1 MNGRPLM
8 LLGALGLLG
17 AGLIVLAQGFLSA
30 PPAVARMPVAVAI
43 RPIRPYTIISQD
55 MVTAGDP
62 LPVEDAV
69 ARGAYPPHAVVGLM
83 TTAQI
88 APGTLLTGV
97 NAKPVEEVRFATD
110 PGLEIVTFAAGV
122 DRTVGGQI
130 RPGHIIN
137 LYGYG
142 RDRET
147 NAPFTTLIEPRLWV
161 VKVSAGASALSNA
174 TPQPDPV
181 TGEYRVQG
189 GDREGQA
196 TLITV
201 AVAPQQAYH
210 IIDTLGADGLSAWT
224 TLASNQAF
232 DPRSLATPLPPG
244 ASIAQ
249 RGPATA
255 AWPPFVATPTPLP
268 TLGPLGFGGAS
279 R

>member
-1 MNGRPLM
+1 MNGRQLM

-17 AGLIVLAQGFLSA
+17 AGAVVLAQGLFDT
-30 PPAVARMPVAVAI
+30 PPAAARMPVAVAI

-62 LPVEDAV
+62 LPVQDAV

-88 APGTLLTGV
+88 APGTVLTGV
-97 NAKPVEEVRFATD
+97 NAKPVEEVRFVTD
-110 PGLEIVTFAAGV
+110 PGLEVVTFAAGV
-122 DRTVGGQI
+122 DRTVGGQL

-174 TPQPDPV
+174 TPRPDPV
-181 TGEYRVQG
+181 SGAYRVEG

-201 AVAPQQAYH
+201 AAAPQQAFH
-210 IIDTLGADGLSAWT
+210 IIDTLGADGLSAWA
-224 TLASNQAF
+224 TLASNQTF
-232 DPRSLATPLPPG
+232 DVASLATSVPRP
-244 ASIAQ
+244 
-249 RGPATA
+249 TA
-255 AWPPFVATPTPLP
+255 AAGGAVTTPWPAIGMAPTAMP
-268 TLGPLGFGGAS
+268 TLSILGFGGTS